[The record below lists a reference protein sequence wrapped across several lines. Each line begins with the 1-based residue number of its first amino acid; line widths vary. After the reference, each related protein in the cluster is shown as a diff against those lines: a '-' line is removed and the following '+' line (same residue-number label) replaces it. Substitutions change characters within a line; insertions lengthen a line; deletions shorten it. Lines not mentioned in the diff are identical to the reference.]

1 MPVPSTPPRSGE
13 STLERAFRPP
23 PGLPEPSVAECFV
36 PPESEDDIAASSA
49 CPLARMREAV
59 SRIGFGAE
67 ALQRRAENYRVPFF
81 GTRVSTSNAGPVL
94 NLNPAEHISQV
105 YEVGFEERA
114 GRSEFVSL
122 VASSLSELTVS
133 QLFDK
138 LQAQVKYGPG
148 REAFEHDATAFVCP
162 FAGPTMAQEAMQGCR
177 HATIHHFPLR
187 WGSRYRSASEPSDQA
202 LELMRVNMATSST
215 RTAEKHTCGLLP
227 ALSTWSTPL
236 NSSLG
241 ELLSQHASITTIL
254 LTCWPAVFHIR
265 LKPVRRN
272 CWRLASQP
280 R

>member
-122 VASSLSELTVS
+122 VASSLSELTVN

-148 REAFEHDATAFVCP
+148 REA
-162 FAGPTMAQEAMQGCR
+162 
-177 HATIHHFPLR
+177 
-187 WGSRYRSASEPSDQA
+187 
-202 LELMRVNMATSST
+202 
-215 RTAEKHTCGLLP
+215 
-227 ALSTWSTPL
+227 LSTMLPHLFVHLRDHQWPRKPCKVA
-236 NSSLG
+236 G
-241 ELLSQHASITTIL
+241 MRPFTTF
-254 LTCWPAVFHIR
+254 PSGGGAVIGQR
-265 LKPVRRN
+265 
-272 CWRLASQP
+272 
-280 R
+280 